1 MKWLLDLI
9 SKHTGEDGVIDT
21 DALSA
26 EINKVLPT
34 MYVPKD
40 VYNTVAQEK
49 KELETKVS
57 EHEQSQLTEEEQRQ
71 KEIEGARLE
80 KEKFQKANSKLK
92 AESILVKSGLTEDD
106 YKDFIDGIVGTDE
119 AATEKLATAL
129 ANTLTSK
136 LKAKEDAMK
145 EELLKGIPRPNGG
158 YGTNPNEEDTEGM
171 ANAKEI
177 AKSLASGAPDL
188 SKF

>member
-9 SKHTGEDGVIDT
+9 SKHTGEDGVINT
-21 DALSA
+21 EALTT
-26 EINKVLPT
+26 EINKVMPT

-49 KELETKVS
+49 KDLEIKVD
-57 EHEQSQLTEEEQRQ
+57 EYEQSQLTDEEQRQ
-71 KEIEGARLE
+71 KEIDDARLE

-92 AESILVKSGLTEDD
+92 AESILVKSGLTDED

-119 AATEKLATAL
+119 AATERLATAL

-136 LKAKEDAMK
+136 LKAKEEAMK
-145 EELLKGIPRPNGG
+145 EELLKGTPRPDGG
-158 YGTNPNEEDTEGM
+158 DGTNPNEGDTEGM

-177 AKSLASGAPDL
+177 AKSLASNTPDL